1 MDIITGNEHDLK
13 QLIDGAYR
21 RLEQT
26 RDNVERYVLIDYL
39 YQLHEAYRAMTGTKS
54 ELNERRAFRSN
65 SQIRKYTQYIDS
77 LFGKLDEEFVK
88 YKEYHRD
95 FFDAMLSINDD
106 ELDDLADTVFSTGY
120 QTMSKEEFSEYFF
133 EFLKEYGLEEMFDK
147 FITGRKIF
155 NRPLNENEKY
165 TGTALHDPSK
175 KRTSIMLCDFEY
187 NVPYMLTLGHEFGHA
202 YDLNLLHK
210 KELDTYMRYSYSSVY
225 GETIA
230 MVFEKLFYDFLFRK
244 RYRMDD
250 LKEIYSEFS
259 FEGKNYVLDAY
270 ILSLL
275 DDKSIRNLKF
285 DAVSDG
291 EIVDQVSDYFTR
303 CDELRDHLD
312 GRDLSTWKT
321 PLYAYGDYFSTILK
335 DSVHKEGLDSRLMR
349 KFMSLRTGEFNPDLL
364 EDRGFELEDY
374 QRIYRRDISR
384 LKK

>member
-1 MDIITGNEHDLK
+1 MEIITGNEHDLK
-13 QLIDGAYR
+13 QLIEGAYK
-21 RLEQT
+21 RLDQT
-26 RDNVERYVLIDYL
+26 RDNTERYVLIDYL

-54 ELNERRAFRSN
+54 MLNERSAFRTN
-65 SQIRKYTQYIDS
+65 SQARKYTQYIDS
-77 LFGKLDEEFVK
+77 LFGRLDDEFIK
-88 YKEYHRD
+88 YKGYHRE
-95 FFDAMLSINDD
+95 FFDAMLSINDN
-106 ELDDLADTVFSTGY
+106 ELDGLADTVFSTGY

-155 NRPLNENEKY
+155 NRPLNDGEMY
-165 TGTALHDPSK
+165 TGTVLHDPRK
-175 KRTSIMLCDFEY
+175 KRSSIMLCDFEY

-202 YDLNLLHK
+202 YDLSKLNK

-230 MVFEKLFYDFLFRK
+230 LLFEKLFYDFLFRK
-244 RYRMDD
+244 KYRMDD

-275 DDKSIRNLKF
+275 DDKSIRNLSL

-291 EIVDQVSDYFTR
+291 EIVNQVSEYFTR
-303 CDELRDHLD
+303 HDELCDHLD

-374 QRIYRRDISR
+374 QKIYRRDISR